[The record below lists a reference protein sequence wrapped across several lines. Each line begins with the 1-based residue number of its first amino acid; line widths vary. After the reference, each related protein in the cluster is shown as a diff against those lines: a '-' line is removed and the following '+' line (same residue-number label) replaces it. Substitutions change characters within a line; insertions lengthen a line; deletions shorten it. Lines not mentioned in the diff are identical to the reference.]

1 MDDWEW
7 DPTVFEGSARFYARG
22 RLPYAPGLVE
32 AFRGALDLEGPG
44 RLLDVGTG
52 PGIVA
57 LTLAPLFREVVG
69 VDADPGMIVEAERS
83 AQARGIRNTRWRT
96 LRAEALPDD
105 LGTFDVITFA
115 QSFHWMRRDEVAR
128 TVRAMLEPERG
139 RLVLVSAYTREG
151 IETEAVLAHPSPPRE
166 AISALIEGYLGSTR
180 RAGQGIRPEPP
191 WDEDDVLNEAGFSG
205 PDVIVVPDDREIVR
219 SVDDV
224 VASVY
229 AVSRSAPHL
238 FGDRL
243 ASFEADLRSILAD
256 ASPDGVFS
264 ARTGKSTLRIFE
276 PTD

>member
-1 MDDWEW
+1 MGDWEW
-7 DPTVFEGSARFYARG
+7 DPTVFEGSARFYERG
-22 RLPYAPGLVE
+22 RLPYAPGLAA
-32 AFRGALDLEGPG
+32 AFREALDLDGSG

-52 PGIVA
+52 PGVVA
-57 LTLAPLFREVVG
+57 LTLAPLFAEVVG
-69 VDADPGMIVEAERS
+69 VDADPEMIVEAERS
-83 AQARGIRNTRWRT
+83 AKARGTRNTRWRT
-96 LRAEALPDD
+96 LRAEALPAD

-128 TVRAMLEPERG
+128 TVRAMLEPGRG
-139 RLVLVSAYTREG
+139 RLVLVSAYTRDG
-151 IETEAVLAHPSPPRE
+151 IETESVLAHPSPPRE
-166 AISALIEGYLGSTR
+166 AISALIERYLGSTR

-191 WDEDDVLNEAGFSG
+191 WDEDDVLHEAGFSG

-224 VASVY
+224 VASVF

-264 ARTGKSTLRIFE
+264 ARTGANTLRIFE